1 MYRLFIKRLLD
12 FVFALLFLPLVIL
25 VCLIFGVLIWAEDHG
40 SVFYL
45 ANRRGK
51 NGKIFRMFKLRSMVM
66 NAPDIRNVDNS
77 TYNSAT
83 DSRVTKIGRFL
94 RKTSLDELPQLFN
107 VVIGQM
113 SWIGPRPVTTDK
125 PLSQY
130 DEKRR
135 VRLQVRPGI
144 TGYTQAYYRNN
155 INQEEKLALDAEYA
169 KNLSF
174 LLDVKIFFKTI
185 QTVFTGKNIYNK
197 QEEEK
202 EKKIVSKADPKLLI
216 IGAGRGQL
224 GLYKAAK
231 ELGIYT
237 IAGSLT
243 DNNPPGLKLADEV
256 CFMDIS
262 KPEECAEKAKA
273 LGIDGVATSC
283 LDTGIVSVGKICQDL
298 QLRGLSLDSAHMCN
312 NKFLMKQAF
321 MKHHVSTAKFQEV
334 STIEELDRALEEL
347 SLPVIIKATDLQGS
361 NGIYIA
367 RDKKQAHSGFENS
380 MSLTKQSKCI
390 VEEYIEG
397 NEFGTQAFV
406 HDHEVIF
413 VLPHGDQTFMSHT
426 AVPVGH
432 YVPLQ
437 ADPAIIEQAK
447 EVSKQAIH
455 ALGLNNCA
463 VNIDLIEKDGQV
475 YVIELTGRVGAN
487 CLPEL
492 VSIYFGI
499 NYYKMIVLEAMGG
512 QGVLDFWKNRA
523 KDETAGLAKMI
534 FSENHRGI
542 LKDIC
547 YNAEKQPDYLYEIN
561 FFKKKGDE
569 VRPFEYSVDCI
580 GEVVVKGKTM
590 EECRNNLERVVS
602 DIQIDFL

>member
-107 VVIGQM
+107 VLIGQM

-202 EKKIVSKADPKLLI
+202 EKK
-216 IGAGRGQL
+216 
-224 GLYKAAK
+224 
-231 ELGIYT
+231 
-237 IAGSLT
+237 
-243 DNNPPGLKLADEV
+243 
-256 CFMDIS
+256 
-262 KPEECAEKAKA
+262 
-273 LGIDGVATSC
+273 
-283 LDTGIVSVGKICQDL
+283 
-298 QLRGLSLDSAHMCN
+298 
-312 NKFLMKQAF
+312 
-321 MKHHVSTAKFQEV
+321 
-334 STIEELDRALEEL
+334 
-347 SLPVIIKATDLQGS
+347 
-361 NGIYIA
+361 
-367 RDKKQAHSGFENS
+367 
-380 MSLTKQSKCI
+380 
-390 VEEYIEG
+390 
-397 NEFGTQAFV
+397 
-406 HDHEVIF
+406 
-413 VLPHGDQTFMSHT
+413 
-426 AVPVGH
+426 
-432 YVPLQ
+432 
-437 ADPAIIEQAK
+437 
-447 EVSKQAIH
+447 
-455 ALGLNNCA
+455 
-463 VNIDLIEKDGQV
+463 
-475 YVIELTGRVGAN
+475 
-487 CLPEL
+487 
-492 VSIYFGI
+492 
-499 NYYKMIVLEAMGG
+499 
-512 QGVLDFWKNRA
+512 
-523 KDETAGLAKMI
+523 
-534 FSENHRGI
+534 
-542 LKDIC
+542 
-547 YNAEKQPDYLYEIN
+547 
-561 FFKKKGDE
+561 
-569 VRPFEYSVDCI
+569 
-580 GEVVVKGKTM
+580 
-590 EECRNNLERVVS
+590 
-602 DIQIDFL
+602 